1 MTPRHLL
8 FALFPDFWQNRPI
21 FKKRYKCLLDKK
33 DKLFDLYL
41 IVLLISFFFWRITG
55 ENRTKLKKKLFIW
68 TTKSGETQ
76 HNKHTKCTKWLFISN
91 FNNFNDVSDSG
102 WFLHHFWLQEFIQ
115 KQTYEPAEKF
125 FDTVNTQ
132 SSCDD
137 FLKENRDTFI
147 VMSSFF
153 HLVYYSNIE
162 FMS

>member
-1 MTPRHLL
+1 M
-8 FALFPDFWQNRPI
+8 
-21 FKKRYKCLLDKK
+21 
-33 DKLFDLYL
+33 FDLYL

-55 ENRTKLKKKLFIW
+55 EKRTKLKKKLFIW

-91 FNNFNDVSDSG
+91 FNNVNDVSDSG

-137 FLKENRDTFI
+137 FLEENRDTFI

-153 HLVYYSNIE
+153 TWFIIQILNLCHRWHRHIHNTRKYLKQSI
-162 FMS
+162 FQK